1 MGFEIS
7 GLPGQES
14 KMRDVVIIGAA
25 MKRPGRYQESIIDLG
40 AAVCLD
46 ALKDAGVAWKDVNVA
61 YCSHVM
67 MGVTVG
73 HFILM
78 PLGPTGIPIF
88 NVDNG
93 CAGGTTA
100 AILARQAIG
109 AGAYDVAL
117 IVGVQKMGK
126 GVLGPEIL
134 DLPKTDKLQ
143 RSMGLLSLPSKYA
156 MIARHHMEE
165 YGTTPEQLAQVSVK
179 NHRNGALNPYSQH
192 QKELT
197 LEEVLNSRMI
207 ADPLTLYQCSP
218 TGDGVGALVLC
229 AADVARKYSDKPPVK
244 LAGGALCSQVYT
256 PEDPTGIDAFTIK
269 ASREAYEMAGCGPE
283 DLDIIELHDCFSIA
297 EICHYENLGLCPK
310 GEGGRLIEKGSTE
323 IGGRIPVN
331 TSGGLLS
338 RGDPTGATGVAQMT
352 EIVWQLRGEAGK
364 RQVPDAKVGLTHNLT
379 GLVCSVQILTR

>member
-1 MGFEIS
+1 
-7 GLPGQES
+7 
-14 KMRDVVIIGAA
+14 MRDVVILGAA
-25 MKRPGRYQESIIDLG
+25 MKRFGKYQESIIGLG
-40 AAVCLD
+40 AECCLQ
-46 ALKDAGVAWKDVNVA
+46 ALKDAGLQWKDINAA
-61 YCSHVM
+61 YCSHVL

-73 HFILM
+73 QFILM

-100 AILARQAIG
+100 MILARQAIG
-109 AGAYDVAL
+109 AGIYDAAL

-134 DLPKTDKLQ
+134 DLPEMEKTQ
-143 RSMGLLSLPSKYA
+143 RHMGLLSLPSKYA
-156 MIARHHMEE
+156 MIARRHMEE
-165 YGTTPEQLAQVSVK
+165 YGTTAKQLAQVSVK
-179 NHRNGALNPYSQH
+179 NHKHGALNPYSQH
-192 QKELT
+192 QREFT
-197 LEEVLNSRMI
+197 LEEVLGSRMI
-207 ADPLTLYQCSP
+207 SDPLTLYQCAP
-218 TGDGVGALVLC
+218 TGDGVAALVLC
-229 AADVARKYSDKPPVK
+229 AEDVAARYSSKPPVRM
-244 LAGGALCSQVYT
+244 AGAALCSQVYV
-256 PEDPTGIDAFTIK
+256 PDDPTGIHAFTIK

-283 DLDIIELHDCFSIA
+283 DLDVIELHDCFSIA

-310 GEGGRLIEKGSTE
+310 GEGGRLIDEGTTE

-338 RGDPTGATGVAQMT
+338 RGDPTGATGVGQVV

-379 GLVCSVQILTR
+379 GLVCSVQVLTR

>member
-1 MGFEIS
+1 V
-7 GLPGQES
+7 
-14 KMRDVVIIGAA
+14 RDVVILGVD
-25 MKRPGRYQESIIDLG
+25 MKRVGKYQESIIDLG
-40 AAVCLD
+40 AECSLN
-46 ALKDAGVAWKDVNVA
+46 ALKDAGVEWKDINAA

-73 HFILM
+73 QSILM

-100 AILARQAIG
+100 MILARQAIG
-109 AGAYDVAL
+109 AGFFDMVL

-134 DLPKTDKLQ
+134 DSPEADKLQ

-156 MIARHHMEE
+156 MIARRHMEM
-165 YGTTPEQLAQVSVK
+165 YGTTAEQLAQVSVK
-179 NHRNGALNPYSQH
+179 NHKHGTLNPYSQH
-192 QKELT
+192 QREFT
-197 LEEVLNSRMI
+197 LEEVLGSRMI

-218 TGDGVGALVLC
+218 SGDGVAALVLC
-229 AADVARKYSDKPPVK
+229 AEDVARKYSGKPPVK
-244 LAGGALCSQVYT
+244 MAGASLCSQVYV
-256 PEDPTGIDAFTIK
+256 PDDPTGIHAFTVK
-269 ASREAYEMAGCGPE
+269 AAGEAYEMAGCGPE
-283 DLDIIELHDCFSIA
+283 DLDVIELHDCFSIA

-310 GEGGRLIEKGSTE
+310 GEGGRLLDEGATQ
-323 IGGRIPVN
+323 IGGRVPVN

-338 RGDPTGATGVAQMT
+338 RGDPTGATGVAQVV

-379 GLVCSVQILTR
+379 GLVCSVQVLTR